1 MLNTLYF
8 CILGTVCF
16 FIFLPIFSY
25 LSKYSL
31 TEYKIGKDPW
41 VYMWGGSFLVV
52 SILYFVLPDMQ
63 DIIVDVEYKNIFIS
77 FILAAL
83 IYIAY
88 VVEIK
93 WLLSSLIVISA
104 AVITYLIPD
113 NVLIFEKQ
121 IPFVY
126 DRLIVFSV
134 ILLVTFFAKILNG
147 MSAIFGIFML
157 TGLCGSVL
165 VSLVGGLPLAYGFI
179 ASALVGLWFAFL
191 RYNWYPSEVEL
202 SDGACCS
209 AAFLLCCFFVCA
221 SCEFAGPSVLVL
233 LAYIFAEI
241 LWVVVRTYILRIKEP
256 YLSNNTAYYSSYV
269 KDINIY
275 AILVSVAKI
284 GVINI
289 IFSAFQVY
297 SINSFSIPVFSL
309 VVNLWLLNMLYNAGE
324 KELTLKE
331 TNEAIINEVKNSI
344 KTIGDTFKK
353 GK

>member
-1 MLNTLYF
+1 MLNALYF

-16 FIFLPIFSY
+16 LISLPIFIY
-25 LSKYSL
+25 ISKNNFP
-31 TEYKIGKDPW
+31 EYKISKDPW
-41 VYMWGGSFLVV
+41 VYMWGGSFFVV
-52 SILYFVLPDMQ
+52 SVLYFVLPDMQ
-63 DIIVDVEYKNIFIS
+63 DIIVNVEYRNIFIS

-83 IYIAY
+83 IYVAY

-104 AVITYLIPD
+104 AVVTYLIPD
-113 NVLIFEKQ
+113 NVLIFENQ
-121 IPFVY
+121 IPFIY
-126 DRLIVFSV
+126 DRLIVFSA
-134 ILLVTFFAKILNG
+134 ILLVTFFSKILNG

-165 VSLVGGLPLAYGFI
+165 VSLVGGLPLSYGFI
-179 ASALVGLWFAFL
+179 ASALAGLWLAFL

-209 AAFLLCCFFVCA
+209 ASFLLSCFFLYA
-221 SCEFAGPSVLVL
+221 SCEFAGPSMLIL
-233 LAYIFAEI
+233 STYFIAEI
-241 LWVVVRTYILRIKEP
+241 LWCVVRRYVLRLKETYL
-256 YLSNNTAYYSSYV
+256 YNNTAYFSSYM
-269 KDINIY
+269 KDISIS
-275 AILVSVAKI
+275 AILISVIKI
-284 GVINI
+284 GIVNVI
-289 IFSAFQVY
+289 FATFQVY
-297 SINSFSIPVFSL
+297 AINSFSIPVFSL

-324 KELTLKE
+324 KELTFKE